1 MMRPLIKSPS
11 RGRLLLASGLGASL
25 LATGAFAQQDSRPAA
40 PGADQA
46 AQANRPDV
54 APERVTVVGSYI
66 PTAEGEGPLPVS
78 TYTSDDLRKLTG
90 GTAPIEALRQLP
102 SFVGDALSENS
113 SNGQEGGQDG
123 TGAINL
129 RGLGIQNTLVLIN
142 GRRASRTA
150 GLGLA
155 DINAIPIG
163 AIERV
168 EILKDGASAT
178 YGSDAVA
185 GVANFILKQTFE
197 GAEVNF
203 LYGNTTNND
212 ADVRQAYVISGFKTD
227 KFDVLVNANYYN
239 REALFKRDRFLSS
252 LLDRRSLGGNVSGG
266 SSNYPGRVDSN
277 TLGLLVLNGGQASN
291 VVPTSPADYRTYY
304 SGVNP
309 ATGTTDQLNVNPF
322 TPVSPADE
330 RFSYY
335 GAFDINIVPNV
346 VTLYGN
352 AIISS
357 QRFYNSLAPSPLVI
371 GEASTSPYDPLYD
384 PATGT
389 SDLADA
395 RYRTYELGNRQN
407 FYDKKFYHFIA
418 GLKGDVP
425 LPGDFLK
432 SLSYDAGVV
441 HDEEKEI
448 NSNAG
453 GVTASKLDI
462 DLADGAFNPFIGQ
475 AAPNAGTALIT
486 HGPGAGTLGAY
497 NNAAALQRDTYS
509 AESVFFDKEN
519 LVEGHINGTF
529 FPEAPQGGVSIALGG
544 EYREDFTSVEPDPI
558 LVAGDNFGEFNA
570 LQGYHVQQYVSSVFG
585 EINIPIV
592 APAMKVPGVYNL
604 AFTVAG
610 RYQKF
615 ELGGTNPVTLKQSSP
630 TFETSNPKYALRYQ
644 PIPDIT
650 VRASYSTSFRAP
662 GLADLFQTAA
672 TDFATIADPV
682 TGLTNQVQNG
692 DVQSGNP
699 DLQPEKTDAYTAGL
713 VLSPRFIPGFTVTA
727 DYYQLNQSNVIISG
741 SDSAQFRVNQNF
753 FGGGPGNPNAPF
765 AADIV
770 RDPASGLINSVL
782 ETPLNAARVG
792 VEGLDISAFYE
803 IDLKTYGKINLN
815 LGYNHL
821 FRYNAAVSPTSGFE
835 NFTGNFSTDPL
846 TPGSLPVN
854 KGLFTIEY
862 QYKGIDLVNTI
873 NYIGDYVDN
882 PTFVNGS
889 TLITNAAGGAIDP
902 ANPSYTKNRRV
913 SEYVTWDAQLSYTF
927 ASPDEVKAPTPA
939 GKDGKD
945 FKATAK
951 ETPAPT
957 VPAKW
962 YQKLL
967 GGTRLTV
974 GCNDILDTPPPFA
987 AGSTESSYD
996 ESLYNIRNRFYYVSI
1011 DKKF

>member
-1 MMRPLIKSPS
+1 MIRHLIKTPS
-11 RGRLLLASGLGASL
+11 RGRLLLAGGLGVSL
-25 LATGAFAQQDSRPAA
+25 LASGAFAQQDSRPAA

-54 APERVTVVGSYI
+54 TPERVTVVGSYI
-66 PTAEGEGPLPVS
+66 PTAEGEGPLPVA

-90 GTAPIEALRQLP
+90 GTTPIEGIRQLP
-102 SFVGDALSENS
+102 SFVGDTLSENS
-113 SNGQEGGQDG
+113 SNGQEGGTDG
-123 TGAINL
+123 TAAINL
-129 RGLGIQNTLVLIN
+129 RGLGSQNTLILIN

-227 KFDVLVNANYYN
+227 RFDVLVNANYYN

-252 LLDRRSLGGNVSGG
+252 LLDRRQLGGNISGG

-277 TLGLLVLNGGQASN
+277 TLGLLVLNGGQASA
-291 VVPTSPADYRTYY
+291 VVPNNPGDYRTYY
-304 SGVNP
+304 GSVNP
-309 ATGTTDQLNVNPF
+309 ATNTTDQLNIGPF
-322 TPVSPADE
+322 TPVSPTDE

-335 GAFDINIVPNV
+335 GAFDVNIVPNV

-352 AIISS
+352 AIVSS

-371 GEASTSPYDPLYD
+371 GEADLSPYNPLILPD
-384 PATGT
+384 GT

-407 FYDKKFYHFIA
+407 FYEKKYYHFIA

-425 LPGDFLK
+425 IPGDFLK
-432 SLSYDAGVV
+432 SLSYDVGVV

-448 NSNAG
+448 NSNSG
-453 GVTASKLDI
+453 GVTASKLDV
-462 DLADGAFNPFIGQ
+462 DLADGAFNPFIGTN
-475 AAPNAGTALIT
+475 APNAGTALIT
-486 HGPGAGTLGAY
+486 NGPGTGTLGAY
-497 NNAAALQRDTYS
+497 NNAAALARDTYS

-529 FPEAPQGGVSIALGG
+529 FPEAPQGGVSLALGG

-592 APAMKVPGVYNL
+592 APAMKVPGIYNL

-615 ELGGTNPVTLKQSSP
+615 ELGGTNPVTLKQASP

-662 GLADLFQTAA
+662 GLGDLFQTAA

-699 DLQPEKTDAYTAGL
+699 GLRPEETDAYTAGI
-713 VLSPRFIPGFTVTA
+713 VLSPHYVPGFTVTV
-727 DYYQLNQSNVIISG
+727 DYYQLNQRNVIIGG

-770 RDPASGLINSVL
+770 RDPVSGLINSVL

-792 VEGLDISAFYE
+792 IEGIDVSAFYE
-803 IDLKTYGKINLN
+803 IDLKNYGKVNLN

-821 FRYNAAVSPTSGFE
+821 LRYNAAVSPTSGFE

-882 PTFVNGS
+882 SNFVNGS
-889 TLITNAAGGAIDP
+889 ELITNAAGVAIDP
-902 ANPSYTKNRRV
+902 ANPSFTKNRRV

-927 ASPDEVKAPTPA
+927 ASPDEVKAPTPSP
-939 GKDGKD
+939 KDGKD
-945 FKATAK
+945 YKATAK
-951 ETPAPT
+951 ESPAP
-957 VPAKW
+957 VMAAKW